1 MARLHG
7 RNALFYLQGSGASAI
22 PFSNAADYS
31 LDVNFATVDV
41 SQLGD
46 DWVQTIRGQAAFT
59 GQVAGAVESSST
71 LPWDAMVAATARSF
85 YLYPDK
91 TALTTYYYGS
101 AWCELSI
108 KGGTGAAVTFTS
120 KLTGV
125 GQLGVK

>member
-1 MARLHG
+1 M
-7 RNALFYLQGSGASAI
+7 QGSGATAV

-31 LDVNFATVDV
+31 LDINFATADV

-59 GQVAGAVESSST
+59 GAVNGPVESTST
-71 LPWDAMVAATARSF
+71 LPWDAMMAATERKF

-91 TALTTYYYGS
+91 TNLVTYYYGS
-101 AWCELSI
+101 AWCELSV
-108 KGGTGAAVTFTS
+108 KGGTGAAVTFSS

-125 GQLGVK
+125 GALSTK